1 MDTQQEIITREEV
14 AKILGVSLTQVER
27 FRRMGKIRHIKLA
40 HKCVRYYRSDCE
52 RLLEACTI
60 GTKVSN

>member
-1 MDTQQEIITREEV
+1 MDTPQEIITREDV
-14 AKILGVSLTQVER
+14 AKILGVSLSQVER

-52 RLLEACTI
+52 RLLEAYTI
-60 GTKVSN
+60 GTKVGD